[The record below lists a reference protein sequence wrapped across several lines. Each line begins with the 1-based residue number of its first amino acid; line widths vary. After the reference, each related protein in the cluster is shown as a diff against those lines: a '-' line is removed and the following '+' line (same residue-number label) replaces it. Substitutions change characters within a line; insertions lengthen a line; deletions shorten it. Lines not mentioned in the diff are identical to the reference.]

1 MRKREAFTGIFARHF
16 NRNGASHGEAQS
28 SESCGKS
35 NFACVSG
42 YNVSVSAKRLQAFSR
57 GISTET
63 AHRTAR
69 RKAAKAAAKVI
80 LPAFPVIM

>member
-42 YNVSVSAKRLQAFSR
+42 YNVSVSAKRLRAFSR
-57 GISTET
+57 GISTEMRLIMNKKRKN
-63 AHRTAR
+63 AFNHIR
-69 RKAAKAAAKVI
+69 R
-80 LPAFPVIM
+80 

>member
-1 MRKREAFTGIFARHF
+1 MRKREAFTSIFARHF

-35 NFACVSG
+35 NFTCVPG

-63 AHRTAR
+63 RLIKNKKRKNAFNHIR
-69 RKAAKAAAKVI
+69 R
-80 LPAFPVIM
+80 

>member
-57 GISTET
+57 GIST
-63 AHRTAR
+63 AMRLIKNKKRKNAFNHIR
-69 RKAAKAAAKVI
+69 R
-80 LPAFPVIM
+80 

>member
-35 NFACVSG
+35 NFVCVSG

-57 GISTET
+57 GISTEMRLIKNKKRKN
-63 AHRTAR
+63 AFNHIR
-69 RKAAKAAAKVI
+69 R
-80 LPAFPVIM
+80 

>member
-1 MRKREAFTGIFARHF
+1 MRKREAFTGIFAQHF

-42 YNVSVSAKRLQAFSR
+42 YNVSVKRLQAFSR

-63 AHRTAR
+63 RLIKNKKRKNAFNHIR
-69 RKAAKAAAKVI
+69 R
-80 LPAFPVIM
+80 